1 MRFLTRILRAVTTV
15 GGVAL
20 LLWLM
25 RDRMVNLPVR
35 RGERV
40 PAFRSAPPAHE
51 PPPAE
56 VTAIPGIGP
65 VYAERLAAAGI
76 HTIEELTR
84 AGAGTVAE
92 AAGVSVS
99 MAGTWIERTVNRA
112 R

>member
-1 MRFLTRILRAVTTV
+1 MRFLIRLLRAITTL
-15 GGVAL
+15 GGIGL

-56 VTAIPGIGP
+56 VTSIAGIGP
-65 VYAERLAAAGI
+65 VYAERLAAARI
-76 HTIEELTR
+76 HTIRELAR
-84 AGAGTVAE
+84 ADVAAVAE
-92 AAGVSVS
+92 AAGVSAS
-99 MAGTWIERTVNRA
+99 MATAWIEQATERA
-112 R
+112 G